1 MKQTKL
7 RTLILAAMFAALTC
21 VATMIIHIPSP
32 IGGYFNLGDCMVLL
46 SAFVLGP
53 VWGTA
58 AGGIGSA
65 LADVIC
71 GYFIYAPGTLVI
83 KALMA
88 LGVYITF
95 RVLDIADL
103 SVEGSLALA
112 AALIF
117 CAFAKNGSRF
127 GKTFSGSLL
136 GSVAAEIIMVVGY
149 FLYELPLFGYAPS
162 LESAVTTNL
171 PQAAVGLVAGMALFT
186 LLDRT
191 HLAARMKGE
200 PIHA

>member
-88 LGVYITF
+88 L
-95 RVLDIADL
+95 
-103 SVEGSLALA
+103 A

-171 PQAAVGLVAGMALFT
+171 QIGRAHV
-186 LLDRT
+186 
-191 HLAARMKGE
+191 
-200 PIHA
+200 

>member
-88 LGVYITF
+88 L
-95 RVLDIADL
+95 
-103 SVEGSLALA
+103 A

-117 CAFAKNGSRF
+117 RASAKNGSRF

-171 PQAAVGLVAGMALFT
+171 PQAAVGLVAGMALFP

>member
-7 RTLILAAMFAALTC
+7 RTLVLAALFTALTC

-53 VWGTA
+53 VWGMA

-65 LADVIC
+65 LADLISGAMTWV
-71 GYFIYAPGTLVI
+71 PGTLVI

-88 LGVYITF
+88 L
-95 RVLDIADL
+95 
-103 SVEGSLALA
+103 A

-117 CAFAKNGSRF
+117 RAFTKNGGRF
-127 GKTFSGSLL
+127 GKSFTGALL
-136 GSVAAEIIMVVGY
+136 GSIAAEIIMVVGY
-149 FLYELPLFGYAPS
+149 FLYELPMFGYWPS
-162 LESAVTTNL
+162 LESAVSTNL

>member
-88 LGVYITF
+88 LG
-95 RVLDIADL
+95 RRPDL
-103 SVEGSLALA
+103 LCLRKERQPVRQDLL
-112 AALIF
+112 
-117 CAFAKNGSRF
+117 RF
-127 GKTFSGSLL
+127 SARLRRSGDHH
-136 GSVAAEIIMVVGY
+136 GRR
-149 FLYELPLFGYAPS
+149 LFP
-162 LESAVTTNL
+162 V
-171 PQAAVGLVAGMALFT
+171 
-186 LLDRT
+186 
-191 HLAARMKGE
+191 
-200 PIHA
+200 

>member
-7 RTLILAAMFAALTC
+7 RTLVLAALFTALTC
-21 VATMIIHIPSP
+21 VATLIIHIPSP

-53 VWGTA
+53 VWGMA

-65 LADVIC
+65 LADLISGAMTWV
-71 GYFIYAPGTLVI
+71 PGTLVI

-88 LGVYITF
+88 L
-95 RVLDIADL
+95 
-103 SVEGSLALA
+103 A
-112 AALIF
+112 AALIYR
-117 CAFAKNGSRF
+117 AFAKNGSRF
-127 GKTFSGSLL
+127 GKSFTGALL
-136 GSVAAEIIMVVGY
+136 GSIAAEVIMVVGY
-149 FLYELPLFGYAPS
+149 FLYELPMFGYWPS
-162 LESAVTTNL
+162 LESAVSTNL
-171 PQAAVGLVAGMALFT
+171 PQAAVGLVAGMALYT

-200 PIHA
+200 PVHA

>member
-65 LADVIC
+65 LATSSAAISS
-71 GYFIYAPGTLVI
+71 TLP
-83 KALMA
+83 AHW
-88 LGVYITF
+88 
-95 RVLDIADL
+95 
-103 SVEGSLALA
+103 S
-112 AALIF
+112 
-117 CAFAKNGSRF
+117 SR
-127 GKTFSGSLL
+127 L
-136 GSVAAEIIMVVGY
+136 
-149 FLYELPLFGYAPS
+149 
-162 LESAVTTNL
+162 
-171 PQAAVGLVAGMALFT
+171 
-186 LLDRT
+186 
-191 HLAARMKGE
+191 
-200 PIHA
+200 

>member
-53 VWGTA
+53 VWGMA

-65 LADVIC
+65 LADLISGAMTWV
-71 GYFIYAPGTLVI
+71 PGTLVI

-88 LGVYITF
+88 LAQPGI
-95 RVLDIADL
+95 RRLD
-103 SVEGSLALA
+103 EPA
-112 AALIF
+112 AGGRRP
-117 CAFAKNGSRF
+117 CGRY
-127 GKTFSGSLL
+127 G
-136 GSVAAEIIMVVGY
+136 
-149 FLYELPLFGYAPS
+149 
-162 LESAVTTNL
+162 AV
-171 PQAAVGLVAGMALFT
+171 
-186 LLDRT
+186 
-191 HLAARMKGE
+191 HAAR
-200 PIHA
+200 PHASCGPYERRTRPCLRKSADRPNRPQKN

>member
-1 MKQTKL
+1 MREANIKKL
-7 RTLILAAMFAALTC
+7 VLAALMAALTY
-21 VATMIIHIPSP
+21 VATSIVQIPSP
-32 IGGYFNLGDCMVLL
+32 MQGYVNLGDCIVLL
-46 SAFVLGP
+46 SGWILGP
-53 VWGTA
+53 WWGAA

-88 LGVYITF
+88 L
-95 RVLDIADL
+95 
-103 SVEGSLALA
+103 A

-117 CAFAKNGSRF
+117 RAFSKNGSRF
-127 GKTFSGSLL
+127 RKTFSGSLL

-171 PQAAVGLVAGMALFT
+171 PEAAVGLVAGMALFT
-186 LLDRT
+186 LLVRT
-191 HLAARMKGE
+191 HLSSLCNGE

>member
-1 MKQTKL
+1 M
-7 RTLILAAMFAALTC
+7 
-21 VATMIIHIPSP
+21 
-32 IGGYFNLGDCMVLL
+32 
-46 SAFVLGP
+46 
-53 VWGTA
+53 
-58 AGGIGSA
+58 
-65 LADVIC
+65 
-71 GYFIYAPGTLVI
+71 
-83 KALMA
+83 
-88 LGVYITF
+88 
-95 RVLDIADL
+95 
-103 SVEGSLALA
+103 ALA

-117 CAFAKNGSRF
+117 RAFAKNGSRF

-149 FLYELPLFGYAPS
+149 FLYELPLFGYEPS

>member
-71 GYFIYAPGTLVI
+71 GYFVCAPGTLVI
-83 KALMA
+83 KALMGLLAA
-88 LGVYITF
+88 LGYRWVRERAGIWTAACA
-95 RVLDIADL
+95 VIAEMVMVAGYALYDGFL
-103 SVEGSLALA
+103 SGSLAVGMTGVPGNIVQGAFGA
-112 AALIF
+112 AA
-117 CAFAKNGSRF
+117 S
-127 GKTFSGSLL
+127 
-136 GSVAAEIIMVVGY
+136 
-149 FLYELPLFGYAPS
+149 
-162 LESAVTTNL
+162 
-171 PQAAVGLVAGMALFT
+171 T
-186 LLDRT
+186 LLC
-191 HLAARMKGE
+191 LALRRSGYVRRVF
-200 PIHA
+200 PRL

>member
-7 RTLILAAMFAALTC
+7 RTLVLAALFTALTC

-53 VWGTA
+53 VWSMA

-65 LADVIC
+65 LADLISGAMTWV
-71 GYFIYAPGTLVI
+71 PGTLVI

-88 LGVYITF
+88 L
-95 RVLDIADL
+95 
-103 SVEGSLALA
+103 A
-112 AALIF
+112 AALIYR
-117 CAFAKNGSRF
+117 AFAKNGGRF
-127 GKTFSGSLL
+127 GKSFTGALL
-136 GSVAAEIIMVVGY
+136 GSIAAEVIMVVGY
-149 FLYELPLFGYAPS
+149 FLYELPMFGYWPS
-162 LESAVTTNL
+162 LESAVSTNL
-171 PQAAVGLVAGMALFT
+171 PQAAVGLVAGMALYT

-200 PIHA
+200 PVHA

>member
-58 AGGIGSA
+58 AGGIGS
-65 LADVIC
+65 
-71 GYFIYAPGTLVI
+71 
-83 KALMA
+83 
-88 LGVYITF
+88 
-95 RVLDIADL
+95 
-103 SVEGSLALA
+103 
-112 AALIF
+112 
-117 CAFAKNGSRF
+117 RF

-136 GSVAAEIIMVVGY
+136 VSVAAEIIMVVGY

>member
-88 LGVYITF
+88 L
-95 RVLDIADL
+95 
-103 SVEGSLALA
+103 A

-117 CAFAKNGSRF
+117 RAFAKNGSRF

-162 LESAVTTNL
+162 LESAVTTK
-171 PQAAVGLVAGMALFT
+171 PAAGSRRPCGRYGAVHAARPHASCGPYER
-186 LLDRT
+186 RT
-191 HLAARMKGE
+191 HPCLRISADRPNRPQKN
-200 PIHA
+200 

>member
-58 AGGIGSA
+58 AGG
-65 LADVIC
+65 
-71 GYFIYAPGTLVI
+71 
-83 KALMA
+83 
-88 LGVYITF
+88 
-95 RVLDIADL
+95 
-103 SVEGSLALA
+103 A

-117 CAFAKNGSRF
+117 RAFAKNGSRF

>member
-88 LGVYITF
+88 LPPPPP
-95 RVLDIADL
+95 R
-103 SVEGSLALA
+103 
-112 AALIF
+112 
-117 CAFAKNGSRF
+117 AFAKNGSRF

>member
-71 GYFIYAPGTLVI
+71 GYF
-83 KALMA
+83 
-88 LGVYITF
+88 VY
-95 RVLDIADL
+95 
-103 SVEGSLALA
+103 A

>member
-46 SAFVLGP
+46 
-53 VWGTA
+53 WGTA

-71 GYFIYAPGTLVI
+71 GYFVYAPGTLVI
-83 KALMA
+83 KALM
-88 LGVYITF
+88 
-95 RVLDIADL
+95 
-103 SVEGSLALA
+103 ALA

>member
-71 GYFIYAPGTLVI
+71 GYFVYAPGTLVI

-88 LGVYITF
+88 L
-95 RVLDIADL
+95 
-103 SVEGSLALA
+103 A

-117 CAFAKNGSRF
+117 FCLFHTWLEWKESRDCA
-127 GKTFSGSLL
+127 
-136 GSVAAEIIMVVGY
+136 
-149 FLYELPLFGYAPS
+149 
-162 LESAVTTNL
+162 
-171 PQAAVGLVAGMALFT
+171 
-186 LLDRT
+186 
-191 HLAARMKGE
+191 
-200 PIHA
+200 

>member
-65 LADVIC
+65 LWESMVSIS
-71 GYFIYAPGTLVI
+71 FI
-83 KALMA
+83 
-88 LGVYITF
+88 
-95 RVLDIADL
+95 
-103 SVEGSLALA
+103 
-112 AALIF
+112 
-117 CAFAKNGSRF
+117 RF
-127 GKTFSGSLL
+127 S
-136 GSVAAEIIMVVGY
+136 
-149 FLYELPLFGYAPS
+149 FGFIS
-162 LESAVTTNL
+162 
-171 PQAAVGLVAGMALFT
+171 
-186 LLDRT
+186 
-191 HLAARMKGE
+191 ARME
-200 PIHA
+200 TACSLTVSR